1 MYTQSDTF
9 NTGQVKLVSG
19 VESLQIY
26 AATSQSLH
34 IVGTVCEAAM
44 EDLEACAKL
53 RYLWVINY
61 YVLNIYVQG
70 CPLWGRM
77 GSPHAEI

>member
-1 MYTQSDTF
+1 MDKNWIACPETVECESDTQWCEVVQGVQDWSGE
-9 NTGQVKLVSG
+9 TG

-34 IVGTVCEAAM
+34 MVETACEAAM

-53 RYLWVINY
+53 RYLSVINY
-61 YVLNIYVQG
+61 
-70 CPLWGRM
+70 
-77 GSPHAEI
+77 